1 MLLLDFFLKRLKVS
15 SGQSDIDLISLSK
28 SEIVVPLI
36 KEGHLFG
43 VLDVDSPE
51 KGRFG
56 EGERVL
62 LERAASL
69 ISDSNLP
76 EHLKVFA
83 ERE

>member
-1 MLLLDFFLKRLKVS
+1 M
-15 SGQSDIDLISLSK
+15 
-28 SEIVVPLI
+28 VPLI
-36 KEGHLFG
+36 KEGHLYG